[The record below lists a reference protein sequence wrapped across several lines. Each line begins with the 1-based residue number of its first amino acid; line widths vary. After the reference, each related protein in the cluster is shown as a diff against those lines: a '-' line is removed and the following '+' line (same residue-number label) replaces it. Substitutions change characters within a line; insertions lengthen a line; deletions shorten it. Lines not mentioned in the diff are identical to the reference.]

1 MSLFTFQGPGKNTI
15 AIAHNEEKNHAS
27 DSWNHRENISR
38 AQIRDSR
45 TCRVFGTLAECLGS
59 KGWWVRGWLQCGSP
73 APPIPFVSP
82 QADDHQEFEESHGH
96 AIVGLWH
103 VIYTATGTTSGPLP
117 VPVIPPGPP
126 SSFQFVETLKTWHAD
141 GTEFENA
148 LLPPTGG
155 NFGYGIWKDLGD
167 GHVKLH
173 HIGLMFAPDGS
184 ISNIFTVDETDAVA
198 SSDKTYKGN
207 FTMKLWPP
215 FFDQVGV
222 GTAVQVIKGTTAATR
237 ITVD

>member
-1 MSLFTFQGPGKNTI
+1 MNRK
-15 AIAHNEEKNHAS
+15 
-27 DSWNHRENISR
+27 NISR
-38 AQIRDSR
+38 ALRSVRFSAIAA
-45 TCRVFGTLAECLGS
+45 LAVLAVLFAASGAKAGGCAANY
-59 KGWWVRGWLQCGSP
+59 P
-73 APPIPFVSP
+73 AGYKASAAPAIPFVSP
-82 QADDHQEFEESHGH
+82 QADDHQDDYDAHGH

-103 VIYTATGTTSGPLP
+103 VIYTATETTSGPLP

-148 LLPPTGG
+148 FVPPTGG
-155 NFGYGIWKDLGD
+155 NFCYGVWKDLGD
-167 GHVKLH
+167 GHAKLH

-198 SSDKTYKGN
+198 SNDKTYKGN
-207 FTMKLWPP
+207 FTMQLWPP
-215 FFDQVGV
+215 SFDLVGV
-222 GTAVQVIKGTTAATR
+222 GKPVQVIKGTTAATR

>member
-1 MSLFTFQGPGKNTI
+1 MNRT
-15 AIAHNEEKNHAS
+15 
-27 DSWNHRENISR
+27 NISR
-38 AQIRDSR
+38 ALRSVRLSAIAA
-45 TCRVFGTLAECLGS
+45 LAVLALLFAASGAKAGGCAANYSTGYKAS
-59 KGWWVRGWLQCGSP
+59 A
-73 APPIPFVSP
+73 APPIPFVSSKAND
-82 QADDHQEFEESHGH
+82 QQDDYDGHGH

-103 VIYTATGTTSGPLP
+103 VIYTATETTSGPLP

-148 LLPPTGG
+148 FVPPTGG
-155 NFGYGIWKDLGD
+155 NFCYGVWKDLGD
-167 GHVKLH
+167 GHAKLH

-198 SSDKTYKGN
+198 SNDKTYKGN
-207 FTMKLWPP
+207 FTMQLWPP
-215 FFDQVGV
+215 SFDLVGV
-222 GTAVQVIKGTTAATR
+222 GKPVQVIKGTTAATR

>member
-1 MSLFTFQGPGKNTI
+1 MN
-15 AIAHNEEKNHAS
+15 
-27 DSWNHRENISR
+27 
-38 AQIRDSR
+38 R
-45 TCRVFGTLAECLGS
+45 TNMFRIL
-59 KGWWVRGWLQCGSP
+59 CGSRFYVL
-73 APPIPFVSP
+73 AALTALGLLFVASGAKAGGCAVGYKAGATTSPPIPFVSP
-82 QADDHQEFEESHGH
+82 QGDDHQDGDESHGH

-103 VIYTATGTTSGPLP
+103 VIYTATETTSGPLP

-126 SSFQFVETLKTWHAD
+126 SSFQFVETLKTWHGD

-148 LLPPTGG
+148 FLPPSAG
-155 NFGYGIWKDLGD
+155 NFCYGVWKDLGD

-198 SSDKTYKGN
+198 SNDKTYRGH
-207 FTMKLWPP
+207 FDMKLWPP
-215 FFDQVGV
+215 FFDLVGA
-222 GTAVQVIKGTTAATR
+222 GTPVQEIKGTTAATR

>member
-1 MSLFTFQGPGKNTI
+1 MHQIPGITVKI
-15 AIAHNEEKNHAS
+15 F
-27 DSWNHRENISR
+27 
-38 AQIRDSR
+38 
-45 TCRVFGTLAECLGS
+45 RVRRSATLALAASLALLLSASGAKAGGCAVGY
-59 KGWWVRGWLQCGSP
+59 KAGAT
-73 APPIPFVSP
+73 APPIPLVNP
-82 QADDHQEFEESHGH
+82 QADDHQEFDESHGH

-103 VIYTATGTTSGPLP
+103 VIYTATETTSGPLP

-126 SSFQFVETLKTWHAD
+126 SSFQFVETLKTWHAA

-148 LLPPTGG
+148 FLPPTGG
-155 NFGYGIWKDLGD
+155 NFCYGVWKDLDD

-184 ISNIFTVDETDAVA
+184 ISNIFTVDEADAVA
-198 SSDKTYKGN
+198 SNDKTYKGN

-222 GTAVQVIKGTTAATR
+222 GTAV
-237 ITVD
+237 